1 MAGSLP
7 DGAGLVHHSLGF
19 PGPKY
24 HDHSVSSPASEIERT
39 IRDVVDLPDDEDSQG
54 YWFAQSD
61 GAVRILHALR
71 RFRTADRDMRRRMS
85 EGMDMNAT
93 DVDALRY
100 VIARERTGEAVT
112 PRALA
117 AYLQISTASTTKLL
131 DRLGRSGHLRREPHP
146 RDRRS
151 VVVVA
156 TDHAHAEVRARLA
169 LMHRRMMEVAEAVP
183 EASRPDVARFLDA
196 MSDCLS
202 AEDTLADLGPLTGR
216 GRPEDPAEPIG

>member
-1 MAGSLP
+1 MR
-7 DGAGLVHHSLGF
+7 V
-19 PGPKY
+19 
-24 HDHSVSSPASEIERT
+24 
-39 IRDVVDLPDDEDSQG
+39 
-54 YWFAQSD
+54 
-61 GAVRILHALR
+61 LHALR

-93 DVDALRY
+93 DVDSLRF
-100 VIARERTGEAVT
+100 VIARERAGEAVT

-117 AYLQISTASTTKLL
+117 TYLGISTASTTKLL

-156 TDHAHAEVRARLA
+156 TDHAHAEVRTRLA
-169 LMHRRMMEVAEAVP
+169 RMHRRMLEVAEAVP

-196 MSDCLS
+196 MADCLS
-202 AEDTLADLGPLTGR
+202 AEDTLEDRGPLTGT
-216 GRPEDPAEPIG
+216 GRPEGPVEPIG